1 MPKIDKLNFKTY
13 SLYEFFQQVLYLFE
27 LSKINSFY
35 LKDGLQNKIGPYLS
49 FLLVSLKI
57 IFSSGSVFICHENN
71 QVLGGLIS
79 FKGFCSKSNYFVDC
93 LALKNIAQQKG
104 IGSNLLIENE
114 RYLFS
119 KRKKKICIYIKTL
132 KNNNQKV
139 QSFYLKN
146 GYLLIESFKNK
157 KFVLFSKVLIKDI

>member
-1 MPKIDKLNFKTY
+1 MPIIEKLNFKTY
-13 SLYEFFQQVLYLFE
+13 SLSEFIEKVKYLFE

-35 LKDGLQNKIGPYLS
+35 LKDGLQNKIGPHLS

-71 QVLGGLIS
+71 QLLGGLIS
-79 FKGFCSKSNYFVDC
+79 FRGFCSKSNYFVDC
-93 LALKNIAQQKG
+93 LAVKNIAQEKG
-104 IGSNLLIENE
+104 IGSSLILENE

-119 KRKKKICIYIKTL
+119 KRKKKIFLYIKTL
-132 KNNNQKV
+132 KNNNQRV
-139 QSFYLKN
+139 QSFYFNN
-146 GYLLIESFKNK
+146 GYFLIEEFKNN